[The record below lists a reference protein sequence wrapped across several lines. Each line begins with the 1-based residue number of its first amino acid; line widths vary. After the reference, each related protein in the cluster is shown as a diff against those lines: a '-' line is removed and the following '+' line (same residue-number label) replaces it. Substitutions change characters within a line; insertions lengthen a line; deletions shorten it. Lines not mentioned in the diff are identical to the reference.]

1 MGLGT
6 AAWSLMFTGAFAHA
20 ACVALMRRDGPAA
33 LAMGFGA
40 LIAGHAANLPDTILA
55 WASAAMTLTLAVS
68 LVSVIMTVVAGRRS
82 AFSIAAV
89 GTPVLAMLL
98 FSGSDLAMSGLDEP
112 PVMGAVVS
120 SRIEAVLG

>member
-6 AAWSLMFTGAFAHA
+6 AAWPLLFTGAFAHA
-20 ACVALMRRDGPAA
+20 TCVALMRRDGPAA

-40 LIAGHAANLPDTILA
+40 LIAGHAADLPHTMLA
-55 WASAAMTLTLAVS
+55 WASAAMTLALAVS
-68 LVSVIMTVVAGRRS
+68 LVSAIMAQVAGRRS
-82 AFSIAAV
+82 AFGIAAV

-98 FSGSDLAMSGLDEP
+98 FLGSDLAMPGSDEP